1 MTVVAVV
8 LLASMVVLAAVA
20 GAFLLSMAYA
30 LFEAVWLWAL
40 VGALACAVIASVLV
54 VVALV
59 RARRSSGGARFGELR
74 EADQA
79 RQMRRLVPAVV
90 VGAAGYALLL
100 VALGVT
106 MSGIG

>member
-8 LLASMVVLAAVA
+8 LVASMVVLAAVA
-20 GAFLLSMAYA
+20 GTFLLSMAYA
-30 LFEAVWLWAL
+30 LFEAVLLWAL
-40 VGALACAVIASVLV
+40 VGAVGCAAAACVLV

-59 RARRSSGGARFGELR
+59 RARRDRGGARFGELR

-79 RQMRRLVPAVV
+79 RQMRTLVPAVV
-90 VGAAGYALLL
+90 VGAVGYALLL